1 MGPVMGVPQG
11 MTVEIG
17 GAYEDMAES
26 FMDIGLL
33 ALLSILLV
41 FIVMASQF
49 ESFKMPVIIMISIL
63 LFKTNKKISLNFC
76 QVPFPHGTEL
86 LQNFVQFNKVKAIIE
101 KHYYFSLQSN
111 QT

>member
-1 MGPVMGVPQG
+1 MGVPQG

-26 FMDIGLL
+26 FKDLGLL

-49 ESFKMPVIIMISIL
+49 ESFKMPVIIMVSIL
-63 LFKTNKKISLNFC
+63 FI
-76 QVPFPHGTEL
+76 VPGIIFTL
-86 LQNFVQFNKVKAIIE
+86 LI
-101 KHYYFSLQSN
+101 
-111 QT
+111 TGPT